1 MRMETSAESTEK
13 SHDTHRVLLFYR
25 YVHIAEPEKLCAE
38 QRALCV
44 DLGLTGRII
53 IAHEGINATVEG
65 TSSAAKEYVRRL
77 DLNPLLRGIP
87 MKESVGTGAAFPKL
101 SVKVRPELVSGHLGV
116 CDVDPN
122 VVTGVHLAPEELHQW
137 FAKGKEF
144 YIVDMRNMYE
154 HSVGKFDGSICP
166 PLENFRDLPK
176 IIKTI
181 KHLKDKTVLT
191 VCTGGVRCEKASGY
205 LISQGFTDV
214 YQLDGGI
221 VSYMEKYPNEHFLG
235 KLYVFDR
242 RVLMGFY
249 TDDPAHQTIGVCLAC
264 GAKTE
269 HFVNCSRDWCGK
281 HFLFCDACTRA
292 AQEKQ
297 AQKQQKE
304 KKHVSGVICP
314 DGCRIAHPDK
324 IHSPRVYFRAILSSM
339 KKRMNFSK
347 GFTLIE
353 LLVVIAVIGILAAI
367 VLAALGSARD
377 KGKVGA
383 IQQEMVSARSQAE
396 LFRASNGNNGYTG
409 VCTSGAVAGTTNSI
423 FAIVQD
429 ASNRIAGTP
438 VKNDAL
444 QDNANKRAVCNVN
457 TTDQTW
463 AASVP
468 IDGSAST
475 PPTKY
480 WCVDS
485 AGHSFSTAN
494 LLPAS
499 ASPMVCL

>member
-1 MRMETSAESTEK
+1 MRMEASAESTEK
-13 SHDTHRVLLFYR
+13 SHNTHRVLLFYR

-38 QRALCV
+38 QRAVCKE
-44 DLGLTGRII
+44 LGLTGRII

-65 TSSAAKEYVRRL
+65 AASATKEYVRRL

-101 SVKVRPELVSGHLGV
+101 SVKVRPELVAGHLGV
-116 CDVDPN
+116 CDIDPN
-122 VVTGVHLAPEELHQW
+122 VVTGVHLAPEALHQW
-137 FAKGKEF
+137 FAEGKEF

-191 VCTGGVRCEKASGY
+191 VCTGGIRCEKASGY

-214 YQLDGGI
+214 YQLNGGI
-221 VSYMEKYPNEHFLG
+221 VSYMEKYPNEHFVG

-249 TDDPAHQTIGVCLAC
+249 TDDPTHQTIGVCLAC

-281 HFLFCDACTRA
+281 HFLFCDTCTHTAENSTR
-292 AQEKQ
+292 
-297 AQKQQKE
+297 
-304 KKHVSGVICP
+304 GVICP

-367 VLAALGSARD
+367 VLAALSNARD

-429 ASNRIAGTP
+429 ASNKIAGTA
-438 VKNDAL
+438 VQTDAN
-444 QDNANKRAVCNVN
+444 QNGTNNKRAVCNVN
-457 TTDQTW
+457 TTDQATW

-468 IDGSAST
+468 IDGSATTSA
-475 PPTKY
+475 TKF

-485 AGHSFSTAN
+485 AGHSFSTSTLLTNSAN
-494 LLPAS
+494 PT
-499 ASPMVCL
+499 VCS